1 MITKLRAAFTR
12 AKVNHPR
19 KLIFGTPNA
28 VAAMLIPLD
37 GGASFLMTSAFT
49 GVWQIPSL
57 GATGE
62 LFNTP
67 NLDDQSIY
75 KTPAQIT
82 HKLNDGTEKTYA
94 ANEAQRQSYQKW
106 ENEIQRIKHKFQRA
120 TNNQQRQKLLKK
132 AQKLADK
139 QQWLVDG
146 LKEVDGT
153 FESETP
159 IEFKLQRGRSPR
171 KNKRPGN

>member
-28 VAAMLIPLD
+28 VAAMLIPFD
-37 GGASFLMTSAFT
+37 GGASFLMTSALT
-49 GVWQIPSL
+49 GGWQIPSIL
-57 GATGE
+57 ITGGP
-62 LFNTP
+62 FNTP
-67 NLDDQSIY
+67 GLEDQSIY
-75 KTPAQIT
+75 KTPAKIT

-94 ANEAQRQSYQKW
+94 TNEAQRQAYQKW
-106 ENEIQRIKHKFQRA
+106 ENKIRSLQRQFQYA
-120 TNNQQRQKLLKK
+120 TNNQKRQKLLKE